1 MLTNGIKLQII
12 CAEIQSLT
20 VKVNPWAVSNDAL
33 DQITIRICPS
43 LLNISQSASQAS
55 PLS

>member
-12 CAEIQSLT
+12 CAEIQLLT

-33 DQITIRICPS
+33 NQITIRICPS